1 MSDFEMEHDEFDAQL
16 DAMLDQLG
24 PDPLP
29 AGFTART
36 MAAVRLQGSGAQLE
50 PQPIHAL
57 AAEPFSLHWSDF
69 VPAFAAAVF
78 GAIVLFIWVGGPAA
92 YAFFDGVQTSTLFN
106 SANDLQLAALFSVL
120 GLLVAAVP
128 FLLGNSRS
136 RSLFLLT
143 MSAV

>member
-36 MAAVRLQGSGAQLE
+36 MSAIRLQESGIQLE
-50 PQPIHAL
+50 PQPVRTL
-57 AAEPFSLHWSDF
+57 VAEPFSLHWSDF
-69 VPAFAAAVF
+69 VPALVASIF
-78 GAIVLFIWVGGPAA
+78 GAILLFIWLGGPAA
-92 YAFFDGVQTSTLFN
+92 YAFFDGVQTSTLFT
-106 SANDLQLAALFSVL
+106 SANELQLAALFSAL

-128 FLLGNSRS
+128 FMMGNSRS
-136 RSLFLLT
+136 RNLFLLT
-143 MSAV
+143 MSV